1 MFAPLMIA
9 ALLAAQP
16 APTATTPVEVLDIVR
31 YNAALADETLMH
43 HVVELTG
50 PVTEIY
56 RDGMGGYVARLDAAI
71 NEAYGRG
78 RLELHC
84 HFPAGARNALAA
96 VKPGAAVTI
105 RGIPRQIKD
114 HLHWPTDASVRI
126 DVKECELAVRTEEL
140 KPPAETQP

>member
-1 MFAPLMIA
+1 MMTSLMLA
-9 ALLAAQP
+9 ALLSAQP

-31 YNAALADETLMH
+31 YNAALADDAIMH

-56 RDGMGGYVARLDAAI
+56 RDGMGGYIARMDAAI
-71 NEAYGRG
+71 GEVSWNG

-84 HFPAGARNALAA
+84 HFPAGARNALAS

-105 RGIPRQIKD
+105 RGIPRHIKD
-114 HLHWPTDASVRI
+114 HLHWPTDSAVRI
-126 DVKECELAVRTEEL
+126 DVKDCELVVRADEL
-140 KPPAETQP
+140 KPPAEK

>member
-56 RDGMGGYVARLDAAI
+56 RDGMGGYIARMDAAI
-71 NEAYGRG
+71 GEVDWNG

-84 HFPAGARNALAA
+84 HFSPAARNALAS

-114 HLHWPTDASVRI
+114 HLHWPTDSAVRI
-126 DVKECELAVRTEEL
+126 DVKECELVVRVDEL
-140 KPPAETQP
+140 KPPAEK